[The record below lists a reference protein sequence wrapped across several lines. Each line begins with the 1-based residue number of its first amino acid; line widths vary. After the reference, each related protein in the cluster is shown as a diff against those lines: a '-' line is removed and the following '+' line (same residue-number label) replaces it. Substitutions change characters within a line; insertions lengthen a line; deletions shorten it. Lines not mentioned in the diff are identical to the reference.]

1 MRTEDEHPLKV
12 NDLKLISKF
21 FKDVKLEYFS
31 AFTLLAVPFR
41 NKSFF
46 EILLKFLKSFDN
58 LIFLI
63 PYFRR
68 FAWTVIINAKN
79 PIKSGYL

>member
-41 NKSFF
+41 DKAFF
-46 EILLKFLKSFDN
+46 EILLKFLKS
-58 LIFLI
+58 LII
-63 PYFRR
+63 
-68 FAWTVIINAKN
+68 
-79 PIKSGYL
+79 